1 MNCLV
6 TAGPTY
12 ESLDAV
18 RRLTNF
24 STGQLGSDLAG
35 YLVARG
41 HEVTLL
47 KGYYALHQEP
57 ATVRKVIPF
66 TTTDDLKA
74 RLAALAS
81 GSVQAVFHVAA
92 VSDFTF
98 GKVWRRSPTG
108 ELQEVKAGK
117 FSSREGRLLVELEPT
132 PKIIAHLRSWFPQA
146 RLVGWKYEVDG
157 DRTDAIAKAEH
168 QISEFQTDACVIN
181 GRAYGAGYGLVTQG
195 AKCLHLREAG
205 VLFEALTEWVAA

>member
-12 ESLDAV
+12 ESLDEV

-35 YLVARG
+35 YLAEHG
-41 HEVTLL
+41 HEVTVL
-47 KGYYALHQEP
+47 KGYYALRQEP

-108 ELQEVKAGK
+108 ELQEVTAGK

-157 DRTDAIAKAEH
+157 SPAQAVDKAR
-168 QISEFQTDACVIN
+168 QQLSEFQTDACVIN

-195 AKCLHLREAG
+195 ANCLHLQDAAA
-205 VLFEALTEWVAA
+205 LFGALTGWIAV

>member
-12 ESLDAV
+12 ESLDDV

-35 YLVARG
+35 YLVEHG
-41 HEVTLL
+41 HEVILL

-57 ATVRKVIPF
+57 ATIRKVIPF
-66 TTTDDLKA
+66 NTADDLQA

-98 GKVWRRSPTG
+98 GKVWRRLPTG

-117 FSSREGRLLVELEPT
+117 LCSREGRLLVELEPA

-146 RLVGWKYEVDG
+146 RLVGWKYEVEG
-157 DRTDAIAKAEH
+157 DRAEAIAKAGR

-181 GRAYGAGYGLVTQG
+181 GPAYGVGYGLVTQG
-195 AKCLHLREAG
+195 DPCLHLPDAG
-205 VLFEALTEWVAA
+205 ALFGALTALAAA